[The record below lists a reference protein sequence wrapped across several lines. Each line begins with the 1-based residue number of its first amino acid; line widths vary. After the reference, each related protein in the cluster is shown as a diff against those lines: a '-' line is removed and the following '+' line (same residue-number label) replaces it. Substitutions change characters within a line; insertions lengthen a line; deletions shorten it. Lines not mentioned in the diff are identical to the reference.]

1 MQRISTFIIA
11 GAISVGVFMS
21 AHAVEQ
27 PAGYRM
33 ENYDAPVPDE
43 APGAITIPDETA
55 YALWRTGRVVIVDVM
70 PDIKKPKG
78 LPEGMKWKGRTRRSM
93 PGALWW
99 PEVGFGALEPAIEAN
114 FKANL
119 EAATRGDKSAPILF
133 LCRQDCWMS
142 WNASKRAATYGYE
155 TVFWYPDGSTG
166 WQFWDHPVEIL
177 KRADGL

>member
-1 MQRISTFIIA
+1 MQRLPTLVIA
-11 GAISVGVFMS
+11 GALCAGVFMS
-21 AHAVEQ
+21 AIAAPQ
-27 PAGYRM
+27 PDGYRM
-33 ENYDAPVPDE
+33 ADYDAPVPDA
-43 APGAITIPDETA
+43 APGAITISDETA
-55 YALWRTGRVVIVDVM
+55 YALWRTGRVIVIDVM

-119 EAATRGDKSAPILF
+119 EHVTDGDKSAPILF

-142 WNASKRAATYGYE
+142 WNASKRAASYGYK

-166 WQFWDHPVEIL
+166 WRFWDHPVEIL

>member
-1 MQRISTFIIA
+1 MRKGLLLLIA
-11 GAISVGVFMS
+11 GALSVGVFMS
-21 AHAVEQ
+21 ASAVEQ
-27 PAGYRM
+27 PEGYRTH
-33 ENYDAPVPDE
+33 NYDAPVPDE
-43 APGAITIPDETA
+43 APGVITISDDAA
-55 YALWRTGRVVIVDVM
+55 YALWRTKRVTIIDVM

-99 PEVGFGALEPAIEAN
+99 PEVGFGELEAAVEAN

-119 EAATRGDKSAPILF
+119 DRVTGGDRTAPVLF

-142 WNASKRAATYGYE
+142 WNASKRAASYGYK
-155 TVFWYPDGSTG
+155 TIFWYPDGSTG
-166 WQFWDHPVEIL
+166 WNFWDYPVEIL

>member
-1 MQRISTFIIA
+1 MQRILTLVIA
-11 GAISVGVFMS
+11 GALCAGVFMS
-21 AHAVEQ
+21 AEAVEQ

-33 ENYDAPVPDE
+33 EDYDAPVPDE
-43 APGAITIPDETA
+43 APGAITVSDETA
-55 YALWRTGRVVIVDVM
+55 YALWRTGRVAIIDVM
-70 PDIKKPKG
+70 PDIRKPKG

-99 PEVGFGALEPAIEAN
+99 PEVGFGTLPPVIEAA
-114 FKANL
+114 FKENL
-119 EAATRGDKSAPILF
+119 AKVTGGDRTAPILF

-142 WNASKRAATYGYE
+142 WNAAKRAATYGYE
-155 TVFWYPDGSTG
+155 TIFWYADGSTG

>member
-1 MQRISTFIIA
+1 MQRILTLLIA
-11 GAISVGVFMS
+11 GALSAGVFMS
-21 AHAVEQ
+21 AYAVEQ
-27 PAGYRM
+27 PDGYRM
-33 ENYDAPVPDE
+33 EDYDAPVPDE
-43 APGAITIPDETA
+43 APGAITISDETA
-55 YALWRTGRVVIVDVM
+55 YALWRTGKVVIVDVM

-99 PEVGFGALEPAIEAN
+99 PEVGFGALEPSIVAN

-119 EAATRGDKSAPILF
+119 DEATGGDKSAPILF

-166 WQFWDHPVEIL
+166 WQFWDYPVEIL